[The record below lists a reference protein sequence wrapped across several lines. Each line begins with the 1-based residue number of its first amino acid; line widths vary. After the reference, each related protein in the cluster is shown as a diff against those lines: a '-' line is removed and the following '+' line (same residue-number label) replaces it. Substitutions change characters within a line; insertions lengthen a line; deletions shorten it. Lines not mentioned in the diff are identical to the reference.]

1 MSDSSATDP
10 PDPLGALDDYASGL
24 MPDAEAEAFEEQL
37 FARAARAEAPEAT
50 FMETLRRAAEWIQT
64 RRGSFEVGS
73 TRAEVDHLLA
83 SGARITYMDF
93 GDCTK
98 PVDIPPLDPKLD
110 FFIYRVG
117 VDLRAEDYDTIDV
130 VVETDRG
137 EYIKTFRDV
146 RYDAADGAFYG
157 ICEGPLA
164 EISFRRGTAISKVMI
179 GRGTERRHVATLET
193 RPMASSR

>member
-1 MSDSSATDP
+1 MSDPAATDP
-10 PDPLGALDDYASGL
+10 PDALAALDDYASGL
-24 MPDAEAEAFEEQL
+24 MPEAEAEAFEEEL
-37 FARAARAEAPEAT
+37 FARAARGEAPEASFT
-50 FMETLRRAAEWIQT
+50 ETLRRAAEWIQT

-73 TRAEVDHLLA
+73 TRAEVDRLLA

-130 VVETDRG
+130 VVETERG

-146 RYDAADGAFYG
+146 RYDATDGAFYG

-179 GRGTERRHVATLET
+179 GRGTERRRVATLET